1 MAKPNRLKGKILFV
15 DPKASKKL
23 STYSYQDP
31 YDNKGCEE
39 RLCDTTIG
47 NFKNLN
53 LTHDEKTRL
62 SLTHRKILNYFRNL
76 SPFAINSDAKKLV
89 QEINQSKK
97 KHIVIEAQYY
107 GVYVCLAA
115 LYSGLISDEK
125 RVDFILELAPLALFP
140 KSLVK
145 KEPHVN
151 IHKVVVKMSDDSWLA
166 PFESLSFHDK
176 MKFSHTKTAHK
187 KSA

>member
-1 MAKPNRLKGKILFV
+1 MTKPNRLKGKILFV

-23 STYSYQDP
+23 SSYSYQDP

-53 LTHDEKTRL
+53 LSHHEKVRL

-76 SPFAINSDAKKLV
+76 SLFAINNDAKKLV
-89 QEINQSKK
+89 NEINKSKK

-140 KSLVK
+140 NSLLK
-145 KEPHVN
+145 KEPH
-151 IHKVVVKMSDDSWLA
+151 IDTHKVVFKLSDDSWLA
-166 PFESLSFHDK
+166 PFESLSVNRKLRFCVSRPLDK
-176 MKFSHTKTAHK
+176 KVA
-187 KSA
+187 

>member
-97 KHIVIEAQYY
+97 QHIVIEAQYY

-115 LYSGLISDEK
+115 LYSGLISDKK

-140 KSLVK
+140 NSLVK
-145 KEPHVN
+145 KEPH
-151 IHKVVVKMSDDSWLA
+151 IDTHKVVFKLSDDSWLT
-166 PFESLSFHDK
+166 PFESLSVNRKLKFCVSRPLDK
-176 MKFSHTKTAHK
+176 KVA
-187 KSA
+187 